1 MANTHTGE
9 ERGGTIN
16 LRASARQKS
25 LIDQAA
31 RAQGR
36 SRTDFMLGAACRE
49 AEEVLLDRRYFVLSG
64 EAFEKFSAALDAP
77 PAQNPRLRRLLETK
91 APWEP

>member
-1 MANTHTGE
+1 VADTHTGG
-9 ERGGTIN
+9 RGGTIS
-16 LRASARQKS
+16 LRTSARQKA

-31 RAQGR
+31 KAQGR

-49 AEEVLLDRRYFVLSG
+49 AEAVLLERRYFVLSD
-64 EAFEKFSAALDAP
+64 EAFEKFSALLDAP
-77 PAQNPRLRRLLETK
+77 PSQNPRLRRLLETK